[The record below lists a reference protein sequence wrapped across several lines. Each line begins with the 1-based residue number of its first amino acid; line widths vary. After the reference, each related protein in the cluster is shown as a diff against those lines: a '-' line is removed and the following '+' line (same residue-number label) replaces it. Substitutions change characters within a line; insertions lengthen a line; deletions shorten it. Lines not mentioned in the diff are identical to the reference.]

1 VEEKNKKVEEATEN
15 VNVEEA
21 EKVEE
26 ATENVEE
33 KSKKNIEESIKK
45 VNKIWMFVVLAIAVI
60 SLILTVI
67 FINMNVSGD
76 PRYDN
81 QLATPALITLIIT
94 LYFGV
99 NSIICIYTNM
109 TYGTPKF
116 DKKFLLWAILH
127 TVFGCIPVGIMLI
140 QKFAADQAE
149 KKAKAAQA
157 KQEIEA
163 NATEEIKEGYHQDQ
177 NVIVRLVGK
186 RSKGE
191 YQVTGLDDVGSKNN
205 WKGWLYLAPVI
216 VLIGVFLLYPLV
228 NTVIIAFTKG
238 YNYATNTG
246 DGFTLDN
253 FGIIFGISSYVS
265 SAGQAGRETAFVKYA
280 VPNTL
285 LITFVTVPLSI
296 LLALIIA
303 VALNSIKWFQKT
315 LQTIFFLPYVT
326 NTIAIGMVF
335 SVIFDKQGLVNAIFN
350 LKAANGV
357 DPFAWIYGADQ
368 WVAMIPLCIYIVW
381 NSIPFKIL
389 ILLSGLQNVDKQ
401 YYQAAQIDAAPKW
414 KVLFRITVPLLSPQI
429 LYLMIT
435 SFIGAFKEYT
445 SIVAI
450 FGGPSTR
457 GTNSPIHDMLTIV
470 YYVYDNISSQ
480 TSFAAAGAV
489 FLFVVILVFTFIQFG
504 VSSKRVHY

>member
-1 VEEKNKKVEEATEN
+1 
-15 VNVEEA
+15 
-21 EKVEE
+21 
-26 ATENVEE
+26 
-33 KSKKNIEESIKK
+33 
-45 VNKIWMFVVLAIAVI
+45 MYVVLAIALV
-60 SLILTVI
+60 SVALAVI
-67 FINMNVSGD
+67 FINLNVS
-76 PRYDN
+76 DN
-81 QLATPALITLIIT
+81 AELNNKLATPALICLVIAI
-94 LYFGV
+94 YFV
-99 NSIICIYTNM
+99 IDSIICIYTNM
-109 TYGTPKF
+109 EYGGPKF
-116 DKKFLLWAILH
+116 EKKLPVWAILH
-127 TVFGCIPVGIMLI
+127 TFLGCIPVGIALI
-140 QKFAADQAE
+140 NRFITEQKEKIEQRKQYAE
-149 KKAKAAQA
+149 ERA
-157 KQEIEA
+157 EA
-163 NATEEIKEGYHQDQ
+163 LEHDAVKEGY
-177 NVIVRLVGK
+177 NPESKTLIRLVSNK
-186 RSKGE
+186 KNKKE
-191 YQVTGLDDVGSKNN
+191 YKMTGLDDVGSKNN

-216 VLIGVFLLYPLV
+216 VLIGVFSLYPLV

-238 YNYATNTG
+238 YSYSTNTG
-246 DGFTLDN
+246 EGFTLEN
-253 FGIIFGISSYVS
+253 FGIIFGISSYTS
-265 SAGQAGRETAFVKYA
+265 SAGQVGRETAFVKYA

-296 LLALIIA
+296 LLALVIA

-335 SVIFDKQGLVNAIFN
+335 SVIFDKQGLINSLFN

-357 DPFAWIYGADQ
+357 DPFAWIYGADR
-368 WVAMIPLCIYIVW
+368 WIAMIPLCIYIVW

-401 YYQAAQIDAAPKW
+401 YYQAAQIDATPKW
-414 KVLFRITVPLLSPQI
+414 KVLTKITVPLLSPQI

-450 FGGPSTR
+450 FNGPSTR

-470 YYVYDNISSQ
+470 YYVYDNISAQ

-489 FLFVVILVFTFIQFG
+489 FLFGIILVFTFVQFG

>member
-1 VEEKNKKVEEATEN
+1 ME
-15 VNVEEA
+15 
-21 EKVEE
+21 
-26 ATENVEE
+26 
-33 KSKKNIEESIKK
+33 
-45 VNKIWMFVVLAIAVI
+45 
-60 SLILTVI
+60 
-67 FINMNVSGD
+67 
-76 PRYDN
+76 
-81 QLATPALITLIIT
+81 
-94 LYFGV
+94 
-99 NSIICIYTNM
+99 
-109 TYGTPKF
+109 
-116 DKKFLLWAILH
+116 
-127 TVFGCIPVGIMLI
+127 
-140 QKFAADQAE
+140 
-149 KKAKAAQA
+149 KAA
-157 KQEIEA
+157 EE
-163 NATEEIKEGYHQDQ
+163 NAVAEGY
-177 NVIVRLVGK
+177 NPSNKTIVRLVSK
-186 RSKGE
+186 SRRKGE
-191 YQVTGLDDVGSKNN
+191 YQISGLDDVAAKNN

-216 VLIGVFLLYPLV
+216 ILIGVFLLYPLV
-228 NTVIIAFTKG
+228 NTVIIAFTRG

-246 DGFTLDN
+246 DGFTFEN
-253 FGIIFGISSYVS
+253 FGIIFGISSYTS
-265 SAGQAGRETAFVKYA
+265 GAGQIGRETAFVKYA

-303 VALNSIKWFQKT
+303 VSLNSIKWFQKT

-335 SVIFDKQGLVNAIFN
+335 SVIFDKQGLINSLFN

-357 DPFAWIYGADQ
+357 DPFAWIYGADR
-368 WVAMIPLCIYIVW
+368 WIAMIPLCIYIVW

-414 KVLFRITVPLLSPQI
+414 KVLFKITVPLLSPQI

-450 FGGPSTR
+450 FNGPSTR

-470 YYVYDNISSQ
+470 YYVYDNISAQ

-489 FLFVVILVFTFIQFG
+489 FLFLIILVFTFVQFG

>member
-1 VEEKNKKVEEATEN
+1 MDKL
-15 VNVEEA
+15 
-21 EKVEE
+21 
-26 ATENVEE
+26 
-33 KSKKNIEESIKK
+33 IKK
-45 VNKIWMFVVLAIAVI
+45 INKIWMYVILLGAAVSGLLAIIFINLNVSDNPQFNNQLSQPALI
-60 SLILTVI
+60 SLIIAIYTI
-67 FINMNVSGD
+67 
-76 PRYDN
+76 
-81 QLATPALITLIIT
+81 
-94 LYFGV
+94 V

-116 DKKFLLWAILH
+116 DKKIGLWAVLH
-127 TVFGCIPVGIMLI
+127 TILGCIPVGILLI
-140 QKFAADQAE
+140 KRVV
-149 KKAKAAQA
+149 
-157 KQEIEA
+157 
-163 NATEEIKEGYHQDQ
+163 NEIKEKIELRHKAAEDMEKAAEENAVAEGYDPS
-177 NVIVRLVGK
+177 NKTIVRLV
-186 RSKGE
+186 SKSRRRGE
-191 YQVTGLDDVGSKNN
+191 YQISGLDDVAAKNN

-216 VLIGVFLLYPLV
+216 ILIGVFLLYPLV
-228 NTVIIAFTKG
+228 NTVIIAFTRG

-246 DGFTLDN
+246 DGFTFEN
-253 FGIIFGISSYVS
+253 FGIIFGISSYTS
-265 SAGQAGRETAFVKYA
+265 GAGQIGRETAFVKYA

-303 VALNSIKWFQKT
+303 VSLNSIKWFQKT

-335 SVIFDKQGLVNAIFN
+335 SVIFDKQGLINSLFN

-357 DPFAWIYGADQ
+357 DPFAWIYGADR
-368 WVAMIPLCIYIVW
+368 WIAMIPLCIYIVW

-414 KVLFRITVPLLSPQI
+414 KVLFKITVPLLSPQI

-450 FGGPSTR
+450 FNGPSTR

-470 YYVYDNISSQ
+470 YYVYDNISAQ

-489 FLFVVILVFTFIQFG
+489 FLFLIILVFTFVQFG